1 MAQAVVAREQLRKG
15 RKKEKEKEETAPSS
29 TKNNNNK
36 TKNKNDKITTKNH
49 KNWCGPF
56 VRARGTV
63 TRK

>member
-36 TKNKNDKITTKNH
+36 TKTTKLQQKTTRTGVAH
-49 KNWCGPF
+49 LF
-56 VRARGTV
+56 VRAALSRGNE
-63 TRK
+63 